1 MINIKQSK
9 VLGAMMLL
17 LLVIFVGCSKSG
29 VQDYLDKEEGV
40 ISLNLKADQ
49 AYLAGRAAT
58 KASPTVTPSMFR
70 VRVENT
76 RAEVLRT
83 WDSYLDVP
91 AEIRVKPGSY
101 KLVAW
106 YGGDNLPAF
115 DSPYFYGESKISV
128 AGGKDTTTTITARH
142 AATRVYVNFDES
154 FDFNYN
160 KYYVE
165 LKTTGDSLR
174 YGKGELRGGYFD
186 PGTLRMRF
194 CLVKENG
201 DSVNYVSPTTL
212 KVAARES
219 YTLNMDVAS
228 SAGKTFITIKTDDS
242 TNDTT
247 VVIEMPYFVLPKA
260 APEVTSTGFN
270 LGETISTTEGVSKQ
284 AAMAVKAP
292 GGIKALTIKH
302 DSQYLSSQGLS
313 SEIDLVSASAQVKSV
328 LKGMGLVWSSELDDP
343 NVALSTTSTVYVN
356 FTDFIRSI
364 NNLSGS
370 DETTRIELIAE
381 DKYSQKN
388 NQAVLGVKVSPV
400 IFSTVALTSGNIF
413 AKSAEVIMSYVSERE
428 APVFQVKVGGE
439 WTTPA
444 QKVLSNAG
452 GTIKVRIA
460 GLNPSTQ
467 YTFRTAMHSHVY
479 SDEYTFT
486 TEAATQVP
494 NSTMDQWSETTRSY
508 KNWLTTYKIKQVWP
522 YASGESD
529 IWWATRNPASTSQNA
544 DPFMENYTAN
554 NGTTPVDVN
563 GNTAAK
569 IMSTGWG
576 RGNTN
581 AGNASINYNKT
592 AGMLFIGTYDFTL
605 DGRYLDT
612 ETINLGHGF
621 ASRPATFGFRYM
633 YQPAGGESF
642 RAYAVLEDR
651 STGTVKELA
660 RAEITDGASVGSMT
674 QKTIPFVYNEEYR
687 YTKATHITIYFISST
702 AGEPTLNRTENKMRC
717 GSTLTIDDI
726 VLGYDF

>member
-1 MINIKQSK
+1 
-9 VLGAMMLL
+9 
-17 LLVIFVGCSKSG
+17 
-29 VQDYLDKEEGV
+29 
-40 ISLNLKADQ
+40 
-49 AYLAGRAAT
+49 
-58 KASPTVTPSMFR
+58 
-70 VRVENT
+70 
-76 RAEVLRT
+76 
-83 WDSYLDVP
+83 
-91 AEIRVKPGSY
+91 
-101 KLVAW
+101 
-106 YGGDNLPAF
+106 
-115 DSPYFYGESKISV
+115 
-128 AGGKDTTTTITARH
+128 
-142 AATRVYVNFDES
+142 
-154 FDFNYN
+154 
-160 KYYVE
+160 
-165 LKTTGDSLR
+165 
-174 YGKGELRGGYFD
+174 
-186 PGTLRMRF
+186 
-194 CLVKENG
+194 
-201 DSVNYVSPTTL
+201 
-212 KVAARES
+212 
-219 YTLNMDVAS
+219 
-228 SAGKTFITIKTDDS
+228 
-242 TNDTT
+242 
-247 VVIEMPYFVLPKA
+247 
-260 APEVTSTGFN
+260 
-270 LGETISTTEGVSKQ
+270 
-284 AAMAVKAP
+284 
-292 GGIKALTIKH
+292 
-302 DSQYLSSQGLS
+302 
-313 SEIDLVSASAQVKSV
+313 
-328 LKGMGLVWSSELDDP
+328 
-343 NVALSTTSTVYVN
+343 
-356 FTDFIRSI
+356 
-364 NNLSGS
+364 
-370 DETTRIELIAE
+370 
-381 DKYSQKN
+381 
-388 NQAVLGVKVSPV
+388 
-400 IFSTVALTSGNIF
+400 
-413 AKSAEVIMSYVSERE
+413 MSYVSERE

-467 YTFRTAMHSHVY
+467 YTFRTAMHGHVY

>member
-1 MINIKQSK
+1 MTNIRQSK
-9 VLGAMMLL
+9 FLGALMLL
-17 LLVIFVGCSKSG
+17 LLVIFVGCSKNG
-29 VQDYLDKEEGV
+29 VHSDDNKEEGV

-49 AYLAGRAAT
+49 AYLAGKTAT
-58 KASPTVTPSMFR
+58 KAAPTITPSMFS

-115 DSPYFYGESKISV
+115 DAPYFYGESKISV

-142 AATRVYVNFDES
+142 AATRVYVNFNES

-174 YGKGELRGGYFD
+174 YGKGELRGGYFE

-201 DSVNYVSPTTL
+201 DSVNYVSPTTY

-219 YTLNMDVAS
+219 YTLNMNVETT
-228 SAGKTFITIKTDDS
+228 AGKTFITIKTDDT

-270 LGETISTTEGVSKQ
+270 MGETISTTEGVSKQ

-302 DSQYLSSQGLS
+302 DSQYLLSQGLS
-313 SEIDLVSASAQVKSV
+313 SEIDLVSASAQEKAL
-328 LKGMGLVWSSELDDP
+328 LKGMGLVWSTEIDDP
-343 NVALSTTSTVYVN
+343 DVALSTITPVYVN
-356 FTDFIRSI
+356 FTDLIRNI

-370 DETTRIELIAE
+370 DETTTFEVIAE
-381 DKYSQKN
+381 DKYSQTN
-388 NQAVLGVKVSPV
+388 AQATLGVKVSPV
-400 IFSTVALTSGNIF
+400 IFSTVTPTAGNIF
-413 AKSAEVIMSYVSERE
+413 AKGAEVVMNYVSERE
-428 APVFQVKVGGE
+428 APVLQVKINGE
-439 WTTPA
+439 WTTPK
-444 QKVLSNAG
+444 QSILSNVG
-452 GTIKVRIA
+452 GKINVRIG

-467 YTFRTAMHSHVY
+467 YTFRTAIHSHVY
-479 SDEYTFT
+479 SDEFTYT
-486 TEAATQVP
+486 TEAASQVP
-494 NSTMDQWSETTRSY
+494 NSTMDKWSETTRSY
-508 KNWLTTYKIKQVWP
+508 KNWLTTYKITQVWP
-522 YASGESD
+522 YASGETD

-554 NGTTPVDVN
+554 NGTTPVSID
-563 GNTAAK
+563 GNTAAQ

-581 AGNASINYNKT
+581 AGSASINYNKT

-621 ASRPATFGFRYM
+621 ASRPSTFGFRYM
-633 YQPAGGESF
+633 YNPAGGESF

>member
-9 VLGAMMLL
+9 ILGAVMLF
-17 LLVIFVGCSKSG
+17 LLVVFVGCSKDG
-29 VQDYLDKEEGV
+29 GQGDDGLEGV
-40 ISLNLKADQ
+40 VSLNLKADQ

-58 KASPTVTPSMFR
+58 KADPTVTPSMFS

-91 AEIRVKPGSY
+91 AQIRVKPGSY

-115 DSPYFYGESKISV
+115 ESPYFYGERKISV
-128 AGGKDTTTTITARH
+128 AAGKDTTTTITAKH
-142 AATRVYVNFDES
+142 AATRVFVNFKDG
-154 FDFNYN
+154 FDFSYK

-174 YGKGELRGGYFD
+174 YGKGELRGGYFE

-194 CLVKENG
+194 CLVKDNG

-219 YTLNMDVAS
+219 YTLNMDVEANAGMS
-228 SAGKTFITIKTDDS
+228 SITITTDDS

-247 VVIEMPYFVLPKA
+247 IVVELPDFVLPKA
-260 APEVTSTGFN
+260 APVVTSSGFN
-270 LGETISTTEGVSKQ
+270 MGETISTTEGVSAQ
-284 AAMAVKAP
+284 AAVAVQAA
-292 GGIKALTIKH
+292 GGLKSLYIKN
-302 DSQYLSSQGLS
+302 DSQYLLSQGMPAQ
-313 SEIDLVSASAQVKSV
+313 IDIINASQEFKT
-328 LKGMGLVWSSELDDP
+328 LMKNMGLSWSVELDDP
-343 NVALSTTSTVYVN
+343 DVALSTTGTVYVN
-356 FTDFIRSI
+356 FTDLIRNI
-364 NNLSGS
+364 NNLSGV
-370 DETTRIELIAE
+370 DETTTFEMVAE
-381 DKYSQKN
+381 DKYSQN
-388 NQAVLGVKVSPV
+388 NTPATFGVKVSPV
-400 IFSTVALTSGNIF
+400 IFSTVTPTAGNIF
-413 AKSAEVIMSYVSERE
+413 AKSAEGVMNYVSERE
-428 APVFQVKVGGE
+428 APVLQVKVNGE

-444 QKVLSNAG
+444 QNVLSNTN
-452 GTIKVRIA
+452 GTINVRIA
-460 GLNPSTQ
+460 GLTPSTQ
-467 YTFRTAMHSHVY
+467 YTFRTSIHSHVY
-479 SDEYTFT
+479 SDEFTFT
-486 TEAATQVP
+486 TEAASQVA

-633 YQPAGGESF
+633 YAPAGGESF

-651 STGTVKELA
+651 STGSVKELA
-660 RAEITDGASVGSMT
+660 RAEITDGAAVSSMT
-674 QKTIPFVYNEEYR
+674 QKTIPFVYNDEYK

-702 AGEPTLNRTENKMRC
+702 ASEPTLNRTENKMRC

>member
-17 LLVIFVGCSKSG
+17 LLVIFVGCSKNG

-142 AATRVYVNFDES
+142 AATRVYVNFNES

-174 YGKGELRGGYFD
+174 YSKGELRGGYFD

-219 YTLNMDVAS
+219 YTLNMDVSS
-228 SAGKTFITIKTDDS
+228 SAGKTLITIKTDDS

-400 IFSTVALTSGNIF
+400 IFSTVALTAGNIF

-508 KNWLTTYKIKQVWP
+508 KNWGLTYKIKQVWP

-529 IWWATRNPASTSQNA
+529 IWWATRNPASTSQDK
-544 DPFMENYTAN
+544 DPFIENYTAN

-581 AGNASINYNKT
+581 AGSASVIYNKT

>member
-58 KASPTVTPSMFR
+58 KASPTITPSMFR

-219 YTLNMDVAS
+219 YTLNMDVSS
-228 SAGKTFITIKTDDS
+228 SAGKTLITIKTDDS

-328 LKGMGLVWSSELDDP
+328 LKGMGLAWSSELDDP

-381 DKYSQKN
+381 DKYSQTN

-400 IFSTVALTSGNIF
+400 IFSTVALTAGNIF

-467 YTFRTAMHSHVY
+467 YTFRTAMHGHVY
-479 SDEYTFT
+479 SNEYTFT

-581 AGNASINYNKT
+581 AGSASVIYNKT